1 MIVDNQAIRD
11 WHTKTASKVKE
22 QKQMV
27 GAYHELSK
35 EPNNKIF
42 FTVLLQF
49 MKTRGLD
56 KERTKPFGQL
66 DPKSV
71 KFPVKKDTSKGRK
84 NRWLLLYFL
93 IGLILTLLKRSK
105 RYFVIWPLALIF
117 HKRLGK

>member
-1 MIVDNQAIRD
+1 
-11 WHTKTASKVKE
+11 
-22 QKQMV
+22 MV

-71 KFPVKKDTSKGRK
+71 
-84 NRWLLLYFL
+84 
-93 IGLILTLLKRSK
+93 
-105 RYFVIWPLALIF
+105 
-117 HKRLGK
+117 